1 MNEAERFLAE
11 KMKMAETPTCVPSPE
26 KGSVRDGQVQP
37 SASAGIG
44 APTPSPKR
52 DATGK
57 AWSVGL
63 AVFAVLMTMFWM
75 AVFKGGCR

>member
-11 KMKMAETPTCVPSPE
+11 KMKKAEMPPRVPAPE
-26 KGSVRDGQVQP
+26 KGSERNGQVQP
-37 SASAGIG
+37 SASAGTVVQTS
-44 APTPSPKR
+44 APKR